1 MKALILGANGYL
13 GPHVVKAL
21 EGEHELLITDIK
33 PPPSETP
40 HEYRR
45 VDVTNLEQVMQ
56 AAEGMDTILN
66 LSVVRPHRVLAF
78 GVNMM
83 GCYNMMLAAVEHG
96 IRRVIN
102 TGPHFTITGPP
113 YEGFDFDIRPDV
125 PSQSG
130 INLYAQSK
138 SLGQEICRLF
148 TEHHDIWVQEYLFY
162 NFRDPAMLKAGSGG
176 APFQISWADA
186 GEIFRL
192 GLAID
197 LGDLPSKCEVF
208 CCFGDMPHG
217 KFNNEKT
224 KRILGFQP
232 KDDLSVQWRRTS

>member
-40 HEYRR
+40 HEYRK
-45 VDVTNLEQVMQ
+45 VDVTNLDQVMQ
-56 AAEGMDTILN
+56 AAEGMDTLLN

-78 GVNMM
+78 GVNMT
-83 GCYNMMLAAVEHG
+83 GCYNMMLAAVEHN

-148 TEHHDIWVQEYLFY
+148 TEHHDISVQSYLFY
-162 NFRDPAMLKAGSGG
+162 NFKDPAAIQPGEHY
-176 APFQISWADA
+176 APYVISWENAA
-186 GEIFRL
+186 EVFTL
-192 GLAID
+192 GLNID
-197 LGDLPSKCEVF
+197 LDALPSRNEVF
-208 CCFGDMPHG
+208 YVFADMPHD
-217 KFNNEKT
+217 KFSNEKA
-224 KRILGFQP
+224 KRILGFKPRQDVEILW
-232 KDDLSVQWRRTS
+232 K